1 MNLPGFF
8 IFWPQSLYPM
18 KRMYATILVSFFVVS
33 AQFTSAQESDSAIAA
48 RNALQYADKIVKAN
62 FYQDWKSYL
71 DLSCYSAIKYYGGP
85 EQFKEHIVMM
95 YFRNE
100 PKQEEKP
107 ETLRMLELR
116 NDIDQWQC
124 VIEKVRNTFLNDKR
138 AIVYSY
144 LIGQSLDAGVT
155 WKFIDVSHNKVENV
169 VPILPTVFTDL
180 TIPPGKTVF
189 PDEVAAQAAAEE
201 AAKEAAAKA
210 PVKKKATKKR

>member
-18 KRMYATILVSFFVVS
+18 KVMYATILVFFFVVS
-33 AQFTSAQESDSAIAA
+33 AQFSSAQESDSAIAA

-62 FYQDWKSYL
+62 FYQDWKTYL
-71 DLSCYSAIKYYGGP
+71 DLTCYSAIKYYGGP
-85 EQFKEHIVMM
+85 EQFKEQVVMI

-100 PKQEEKP
+100 PKLEEKP
-107 ETLRMLELR
+107 ETLRLLVLR

-124 VIEKVRNTFLNDKR
+124 VIEKVRNTFINDKK

-155 WKFIDVSHNKVENV
+155 WKFIDVSHNAMENV
-169 VPILPTVFTDL
+169 VPLLPTVFTDMP
-180 TIPPGKTVF
+180 IPAGKTVF

-201 AAKEAAAKA
+201 AAKEAAAKTS
-210 PVKKKATKKR
+210 VKKKTTKKR